1 MEKNYY
7 IILGVP
13 PGATRKRIKRAYRDL
28 AKRYHPDSG
37 GTEISEAKFKELQKA
52 YETLS
57 DSGLRSDY
65 DAELARRISPCSHAV
80 PENIVGGRDTPV
92 SDYFGRRSNVHDL
105 TGYRVSRRYAAGIRG
120 RISRELAIEMILN
133 PSEARQGGLFPL
145 VFPGVEPCAH
155 CNQSGFQYP
164 FICPNCRGRGYFRS
178 ERRFSVSVPPHT
190 QNGTEVIL
198 PLDDIGIRGV
208 HLHIRIRVDT
218 HPLMF

>member
-7 IILGVP
+7 IILGVS

-37 GTEISEAKFKELQKA
+37 STEISEAKFKELQKA

-65 DAELARRISPCSHAV
+65 DAELARRISPYSHAV
-80 PENIVGGRDTPV
+80 PESIVEERNAPLSGH
-92 SDYFGRRSNVHDL
+92 FGRRSNVHDL
-105 TGYRVSRRYAAGIRG
+105 TGNRVSRRYAAGFRG
-120 RISRELAIEMILN
+120 RINRELAVEMILS
-133 PSEARQGGLFPL
+133 PSEARHGGLFPL
-145 VFPGVEPCAH
+145 AFPGVEPCAH

-178 ERRFSVSVPPHT
+178 VRRFSVSVPPHT

-198 PLDDIGIRGV
+198 PLDDIGMRGV
-208 HLHIRIRVDT
+208 HLYIRIRVDT
-218 HPLMF
+218 DPLY